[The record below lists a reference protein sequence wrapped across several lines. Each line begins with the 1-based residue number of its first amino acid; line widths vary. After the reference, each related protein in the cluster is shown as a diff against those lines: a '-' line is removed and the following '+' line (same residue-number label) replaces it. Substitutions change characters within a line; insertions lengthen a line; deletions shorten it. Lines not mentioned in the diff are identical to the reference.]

1 EAGHAAKVI
10 KRRADDRPATGRRIA
25 QIARPATS
33 APGRRRSGCAP
44 RDRRAGTSAAGPP
57 GMATHANRIKQ
68 PSEAWTVPLHV
79 VVWTAITVGFIMAL
93 VVLMMR

>member
-1 EAGHAAKVI
+1 
-10 KRRADDRPATGRRIA
+10 
-25 QIARPATS
+25 
-33 APGRRRSGCAP
+33 
-44 RDRRAGTSAAGPP
+44 
-57 GMATHANRIKQ
+57 MATRANRIKQ